1 MEGGVCSNAVF
12 LFVSGVFLLI
22 SKQSLKVRQSPY
34 MDHKEIRSGNS
45 MATRLVGISPSN
57 YRFAVYLISVYL
69 SFEGGLASYKHTKVY
84 VFSTSS

>member
-1 MEGGVCSNAVF
+1 MFLCVSVLF
-12 LFVSGVFLLI
+12 LFDFQTLD
-22 SKQSLKVRQSPY
+22 QVRRSPI